1 MQHTVPHDLTVAQAR
16 SAADHALA
24 SYQERFPQ
32 YKPTVRWTD
41 PTKATVEF
49 HVKGMS
55 FNGLFEIRPREIS
68 MELEVPFLLR
78 PFKAKALEVIE
89 GEIRAW
95 VTKVKNG
102 EIA

>member
-1 MQHTVPHDLTVAQAR
+1 MQHTVPHDLSVAQAR

-32 YKPTVRWTD
+32 YRPTVTWTE

-49 HVKGMS
+49 HVTGMS

-78 PFKAKALEVIE
+78 PFKNKALEVIE

>member
-1 MQHTVPHDLTVAQAR
+1 MQHTVSHDLSIELAR
-16 SAADHALA
+16 KAADHALA
-24 SYQERFPQ
+24 SYQHRFPQ
-32 YKPTVRWTD
+32 YRPTVTWTE

-49 HVKGMS
+49 HVTGMS

-78 PFKAKALEVIE
+78 PFKNRALEVIE
-89 GEIRAW
+89 AEIRTW
-95 VTKVKNG
+95 VDKAKRG